1 MEDINKKI
9 EEFENK
15 YGMCE
20 LSVDDLENV
29 GGGAGIGLN
38 SQDSVGSFCEIV
50 NVLFITQGIDEAVK
64 FASKFV
70 SGQKVQEL
78 LQNGGVNA
86 LNTYLTEQV
95 TGRITGAIPKPG
107 KPV

>member
-20 LSVDDLENV
+20 LSVDDLDNV

-50 NVLFITQGIDEAVK
+50 NVLIITQGFDAAVK
-64 FASKFV
+64 FASSSPAPRFRNFCRTAA
-70 SGQKVQEL
+70 L
-78 LQNGGVNA
+78 L
-86 LNTYLTEQV
+86 
-95 TGRITGAIPKPG
+95 R
-107 KPV
+107 

>member
-20 LSVDDLENV
+20 LSVDDLDNV

-38 SQDSVGSFCEIV
+38 SQDRLQAVLPVPFPSPASLSDNTLLMCFVKRECPAALSFVFHSIFYSSNVIGHKTNSCSVSLHFPELCE
-50 NVLFITQGIDEAVK
+50 
-64 FASKFV
+64 
-70 SGQKVQEL
+70 
-78 LQNGGVNA
+78 
-86 LNTYLTEQV
+86 
-95 TGRITGAIPKPG
+95 
-107 KPV
+107 

>member
-38 SQDSVGSFCEIV
+38 SQDSVGSFCAKHLPHRTDYRPYYRSNSQARPACLI
-50 NVLFITQGIDEAVK
+50 
-64 FASKFV
+64 
-70 SGQKVQEL
+70 
-78 LQNGGVNA
+78 
-86 LNTYLTEQV
+86 
-95 TGRITGAIPKPG
+95 IPY
-107 KPV
+107 